1 MFEESELLKAIN
13 ELEKTAV
20 TYQDAEKLATFYI
33 VYDHHFK
40 KRVPAVEPIR
50 EVTIDRYNGS
60 EFFRTISCKNAKDVW
75 NIMNEVMEMLRETQP
90 NIYRAVIRRLNKLQ

>member
-1 MFEESELLKAIN
+1 MFSESELLKAIDD
-13 ELEKTAV
+13 LEKTAV

-33 VYDHHFK
+33 VYDHFFK
-40 KRVPAVEPIR
+40 KKAPSVEPIR

-75 NIMNEVMEMLRETQP
+75 IIVNEVMEMLKGTQP
-90 NIYRAVIRRLNKLQ
+90 NIYRAVIRRLSKLQ